1 MYNNARKAL
10 VLLVMLLA
18 VSMLTAC
25 ASGPTP
31 TQAPILLLPP
41 AHLTQQCLAP
51 PPPTSGALTDLLSNH
66 ITTAKL
72 LHQCRDRQRGLV
84 EWMEDVNAAQ

>member
-1 MYNNARKAL
+1 MCKTKLA
-10 VLLVMLLA
+10 LLA
-18 VSMLTAC
+18 AASMLTAC
-25 ASGPTP
+25 ASGGTPTP
-31 TQAPILLLPP
+31 APILLPP

-66 ITTAKL
+66 LTTAQL

-84 EWMEDVNAAQ
+84 EWMEAVNAAQ

>member
-1 MYNNARKAL
+1 MCKTKLA
-10 VLLVMLLA
+10 LLA
-18 VSMLTAC
+18 AALTLTAC
-25 ASGPTP
+25 ASGVRPTP
-31 TQAPILLLPP
+31 APILLLPP